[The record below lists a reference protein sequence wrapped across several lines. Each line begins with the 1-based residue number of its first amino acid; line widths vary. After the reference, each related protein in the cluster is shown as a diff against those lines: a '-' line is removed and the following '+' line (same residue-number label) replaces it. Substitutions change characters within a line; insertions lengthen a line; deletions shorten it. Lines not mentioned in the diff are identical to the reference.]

1 MKEGGQMAPRN
12 YFSDEVGQ
20 LFDDL
25 FSMDWDS
32 ILAMPV
38 VSQLPRSLASEFPPC
53 DLEVG
58 EDKSLTYS
66 FAVAGYKEEDVSISY
81 EDEHL
86 VLTLKGPDD
95 VDTKKYIQRRIKR
108 GNVKARYHI
117 PITKYDIPK
126 MEAKLRN
133 GILTVHIPVR
143 EEQKP
148 VVITIK
154 KE

>member
-1 MKEGGQMAPRN
+1 MAPRN

-25 FSMDWDS
+25 FSMDWDA

-66 FAVAGYKEEDVSISY
+66 FAVAGYKEEDISISY

-86 VLTLKGPDD
+86 VLTLKGAEEA
-95 VDTKKYIQRRIKR
+95 DTKKFIQRRIKR
-108 GNVKARYHI
+108 GNVKARYHV
-117 PITKYDIPK
+117 PLAKYDIPK
-126 MEAKLRN
+126 MTGKLKD